1 MSKFRTEKQKM
12 LAGELYHANDP
23 ELEADRSAAAGWM
36 VRYNAALS
44 ASDAERLSLG
54 GSDWQR
60 PETAR

>member
-1 MSKFRTEKQKM
+1 M